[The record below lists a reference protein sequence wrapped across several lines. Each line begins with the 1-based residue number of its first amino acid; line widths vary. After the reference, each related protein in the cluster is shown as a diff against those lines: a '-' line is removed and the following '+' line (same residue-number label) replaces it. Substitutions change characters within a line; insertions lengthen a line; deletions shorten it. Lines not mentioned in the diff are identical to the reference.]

1 MLIDFLKGIMWQWS
15 EFVISVMTPLNVASD
30 IKEHFVVQLGNS
42 ALVIPTDSFL
52 QIKKKKNV

>member
-1 MLIDFLKGIMWQWS
+1 MWQWS

-42 ALVIPTDSFL
+42 ALAK
-52 QIKKKKNV
+52 KKKKNV